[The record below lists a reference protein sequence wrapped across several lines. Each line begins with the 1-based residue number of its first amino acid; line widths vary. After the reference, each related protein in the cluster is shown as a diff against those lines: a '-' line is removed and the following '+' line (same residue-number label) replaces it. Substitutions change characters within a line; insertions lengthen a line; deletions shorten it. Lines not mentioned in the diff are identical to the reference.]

1 MAKAMRLLT
10 AHPGIR
16 FRDRI
21 TRALGEQIDARTK
34 CRYLKGSTV
43 SQARSPRAERT
54 AMRNKLVSMMLVVVG
69 LMFVVHWAF
78 AEDATTDPVAA
89 ATTTA
94 TKESAAEAN
103 DTATATRPTPR
114 RPEPRKLPEPKG
126 ARRLAP
132 DSDVWVDPK
141 EGVVIVD
148 GMVCLREGMLEMFA
162 CTRNSKE
169 HESIV
174 SVNSKA
180 FLVHTGLLALGAV
193 AGHPVQFVPEYKP
206 PTGTEIEVLVQYTN
220 EDGNEETVRA
230 QEWIKDIRTNKPME
244 YPFVFGGSLFWTDP
258 DTGKKYYQAERG
270 DFICV
275 SNFGTAMLDIP
286 VKSSAEN
293 DDLAFQTFTDK
304 IPPLWTPVR
313 LILKPNLKKDDAGN
327 KEQRLGSSD
336 QKADTTKQPEKNV
349 ER

>member
-1 MAKAMRLLT
+1 
-10 AHPGIR
+10 
-16 FRDRI
+16 
-21 TRALGEQIDARTK
+21 
-34 CRYLKGSTV
+34 
-43 SQARSPRAERT
+43 
-54 AMRNKLVSMMLVVVG
+54 MRNKLVSMALVVVG
-69 LMFVVHWAF
+69 LSLVFRWAL
-78 AEDATTDPVAA
+78 AEDATADPAA
-89 ATTTA
+89 KTTTTA
-94 TKESAAEAN
+94 TNSDAAQSA
-103 DTATATRPTPR
+103 DTAPAARPAPT

-132 DSDVWVDPK
+132 DQDVWVDPK

-148 GMVCLREGMLEMFA
+148 GVICLREGMLEMFA
-162 CTRNSKE
+162 CTRNTKE

-206 PTGTEIEVLVQYTN
+206 PAGTEIEVLIQYTN
-220 EDGNEETVRA
+220 EEGSEETVRA
-230 QEWIKDIRTNKPME
+230 QEWIKDIRTGKPMT

-313 LILKPNLKKDDAGN
+313 MILKPKLT
-327 KEQRLGSSD
+327 KEAARSEDRGASDSKPGVGSAKSGTSASEAR
-336 QKADTTKQPEKNV
+336 KAESRP
-349 ER
+349 

>member
-1 MAKAMRLLT
+1 
-10 AHPGIR
+10 
-16 FRDRI
+16 
-21 TRALGEQIDARTK
+21 
-34 CRYLKGSTV
+34 
-43 SQARSPRAERT
+43 
-54 AMRNKLVSMMLVVVG
+54 MRNKFVSMTLVAVG
-69 LMFVVHWAF
+69 LTFAIRWAL
-78 AEDATTDPVAA
+78 AEDAATDPAKPTT
-89 ATTTA
+89 ATTT
-94 TKESAAEAN
+94 KEESAET
-103 DTATATRPTPR
+103 TATTDAARPAPR
-114 RPEPRKLPEPKG
+114 RPEPQKLPEPKG

-132 DSDVWVDPK
+132 DQDVWVDPK

-148 GMVCLREGMLEMFA
+148 GVVSLREGMLEMFA
-162 CTRNSKE
+162 CTRNTKE

-230 QEWIKDIRTNKPME
+230 QEWIKDIRSNRPMT

-313 LILKPNLKKDDAGN
+313 LILKPKSKKEGARSEERAASDASATGGR
-327 KEQRLGSSD
+327 KASTGSAETG
-336 QKADTTKQPEKNV
+336 KAESRP
-349 ER
+349 